1 MLLVFVLQSVCD
13 RLDIEYGDR
22 LSSDSYKRK
31 FLVTR
36 LPEVSVSFPLL
47 IVPVQEENKRLRICL
62 V

>member
-1 MLLVFVLQSVCD
+1 MAFILQSVCD

-36 LPEVSVSFPLL
+36 LPEVLVSSLL
-47 IVPVQEENKRLRICL
+47 LRAAYGYEKENVSSFVL
-62 V
+62 